1 VLQSLERVRP
11 VMLDDIQKA
20 QTRIAKSVFRTPL
33 IRLDL
38 GSDHPDVWLKLENL
52 QPTLV
57 DRGFYRGT
65 TGLPAGHL
73 EDPRVSAGKRQLTST
88 LTSTGIQSVTW
99 PLQSPQLR
107 LQQRAQ
113 VETRLGDEGGLARSR
128 LRIWAL
134 APIHRMGYRDRA

>member
-1 VLQSLERVRP
+1 
-11 VMLDDIQKA
+11 
-20 QTRIAKSVFRTPL
+20 L

-73 EDPRVSAGKRQLTST
+73 EDPRVSAGKRQLISTST
-88 LTSTGIQSVTW
+88 SDTNLTWSCAWICHECPAIPGTW
-99 PLQSPQLR
+99 LR
-107 LQQRAQ
+107 R
-113 VETRLGDEGGLARSR
+113 
-128 LRIWAL
+128 
-134 APIHRMGYRDRA
+134 